1 LALEK
6 SVNEL
11 FELFQELAQLVQMQG
26 EMLDNIEQ
34 NLTEANDYM
43 EKAET
48 NLQTAQTIHEQNRS
62 KMCWI
67 IALLIIVGIIVVL
80 WALGVF

>member
-1 LALEK
+1 
-6 SVNEL
+6 
-11 FELFQELAQLVQMQG
+11 
-26 EMLDNIEQ
+26 
-34 NLTEANDYM
+34 M

-48 NLQTAQTIHEQNRS
+48 NLQTAQTIHDQNRS